1 MPEAPAPVR
10 LVLFGPPALALP
22 GGVLRPLALERRC
35 QLLAYLALR
44 REPVPRAELATL
56 LWPEQGRAQALGNLR
71 TALFRAQA
79 LDWSAALEPGPAA
92 LRFTAATDVHDF
104 ESALREGRGAD
115 ALEQV
120 RGELMAGFDDG
131 GSEPWTRWLA
141 FERDR
146 LRAAWRS
153 AALAQ
158 LAGETDVGRALA
170 LSARLLEQDPL
181 DEAALRA
188 QLQALARDGQAGAAH
203 AAYRAFAERLADEL
217 GLEPGAE
224 LRALR
229 DSLLSQAGR
238 GAQAAVA
245 GATAAPADTGFV
257 GRVVELQRIASLLG
271 REDCRLLCL
280 IGPGGV
286 GKTRLARQALRE
298 LAPRFADGALFVPL
312 EDIDAPGPFGHR
324 VLQQLAQQMGVSTGA
339 ARGDALKA
347 AIDALKPRQ
356 VLLVLDNFEQLA
368 THTTLLDRLLSSCP
382 RLKLL
387 VTSRL
392 RLPVAGE
399 WSMPLEGLPTPE
411 PEDEADAGN
420 FDAVRLFVQTAQR
433 VQPAL
438 AAAAEAGAIVEICR
452 RVDGL
457 PLAIELAAAWV
468 RVMPCAAIVE
478 ELKSGSELL
487 RAIDGD
493 AHAGRHASIEQV
505 FEQSWRQ
512 LAAAEREALA
522 RLAVFR
528 GGFTPEA
535 ARAVAGASLPVLA
548 ALADKSMLH
557 RQGARLQLHPLVQQL
572 ALARL
577 TDVALRQRTLD
588 AHATHF
594 MNQLLQQRR
603 GITSGD
609 GRTLDQVDREFENLQ
624 LAWRHAAAAGR
635 AELLAQALAALT
647 ACCEHRARFEDGV
660 ALFQALLDAPA
671 LGTERALLATA
682 RGHMAMLVYR
692 QARFADAVALAEE
705 ALAQARRA
713 RDTGA
718 RAVALRALAAS
729 AMAGGQLAESQ
740 RLWNEVLAL
749 ARALGQPTAPVL
761 DNLSVVAKHLG
772 DYEQAMALS
781 AEALAQYRSSG
792 NHAALAL
799 GLSNRASMC
808 LLMDDHEQAA
818 AHLRE
823 AAQLA
828 EREGLTSTR
837 AYVLANLT
845 ELALKTQDWPAAR
858 GHAERALELARGAAL
873 HALDGWLR
881 VQLARLAL
889 RDGDGAAA
897 RRGLAEAAGL
907 ALALETPSLKAAVL
921 LALAELLEHQGSP
934 GAARRVLAFAADDT
948 GISAANRDELRAE
961 WLRRAG
967 AQAAAEPPW
976 PGLTLRE
983 LLERVQREAA
993 SGLAGL
999 LGET

>member
-1 MPEAPAPVR
+1 MPAATATTVR
-10 LVLFGPPALALP
+10 LSLFGTPSLVLP
-22 GGVLRPLALERRC
+22 DGALRPLPLERRS
-35 QLLAYLALR
+35 QLLAFLALR
-44 REPVPRAELATL
+44 REPVPRGELATL

-79 LDWSAALEPGPAA
+79 LDWAGALEIGTGA
-92 LRFTAATDVHDF
+92 LRFAAATDVQDF
-104 ESALREGRGAD
+104 ETALREQRGAD
-115 ALEQV
+115 ALALA

-131 GSEPWTRWLA
+131 SSEPWTRWLA
-141 FERDR
+141 GERER
-146 LRAAWRS
+146 LHGAWRA

-158 LAGETDVGRALA
+158 LGGEMELGAALA

-181 DEAALRA
+181 DEAALRV

-238 GAQAAVA
+238 SAQAAA
-245 GATAAPADTGFV
+245 GSAVAPADAGFV
-257 GRVVELQRIASLLG
+257 GRVVELQRIATLLA

-286 GKTRLARQALRE
+286 GKTRLARQALQG

-312 EDIDAPGPFGHR
+312 EDIDTPHAFAHR
-324 VLQQLAQQMGVSTGA
+324 VLQQLGA
-339 ARGDALKA
+339 GASGARGDALKA
-347 AIDALKPRQ
+347 CIDALKPRQ
-356 VLLVLDNFEQLA
+356 ALLVLDNFEQLA
-368 THTTLLDRLLSSCP
+368 AHTALLDRLLVACP

-399 WSMPLEGLPTPE
+399 WSMPLEGLPTPD

-438 AAAAEAGAIVEICR
+438 SPAAEAAAIVEICR

-468 RVMPCAAIVE
+468 RVMPCAHIVE

-487 RAIDGD
+487 RAIDGNS
-493 AHAGRHASIEQV
+493 HPGRHASIEQV
-505 FEQSWRQ
+505 FEQSWQQ
-512 LAAAEREALA
+512 LAPAEREALA

-557 RQGARLQLHPLVQQL
+557 RQASRLQLHPLVQQL
-572 ALARL
+572 ALQRL
-577 TDVALRQRTLD
+577 DDPVLRQRTLT

-594 MNQLLQQRR
+594 MQQLLQQRR

-624 LAWRHAAAAGR
+624 LAWRHAAASGE
-635 AELLAQALAALT
+635 AEPLAQGMAALT
-647 ACCEHRARFEDGV
+647 AYCEHRARFDDGE
-660 ALFQALLDAPA
+660 ALFQAVLEAPA
-671 LGTERALLATA
+671 LQGDRTLRATA
-682 RGHMAMLVYR
+682 RGHLAMLVYR
-692 QARFADAVALAEE
+692 QARLADAVALADQ
-705 ALAQARRA
+705 ALAEARRA
-713 RDTGA
+713 RDPAA
-718 RAVALRALAAS
+718 RGVALRALAAS
-729 AMAGGQLAESQ
+729 AMAGGQLAESR

-749 ARALGQPTAPVL
+749 ARSLSQPTGPVL
-761 DNLSVVAKHLG
+761 DNLSVVTKHLG
-772 DYEQAMALS
+772 DYEEALRLS
-781 AEALAQYRSSG
+781 AEALAQYRASG

-818 AHLRE
+818 VQLRE

-845 ELALKTQDWPAAR
+845 ELALKTQDWAAAR
-858 GHAERALELARGAAL
+858 TFAERALELARGAAL

-889 RDGDGAAA
+889 RRGEADAA

-907 ALALETPSLKAAVL
+907 ALTLEILSLKAAVVL
-921 LALAELLEHQGSP
+921 GLAEWLEHQGQP
-934 GAARRVLAFAADDT
+934 AAARRVLAFAAGDLT
-948 GISAANRDELRAE
+948 ISAANRDELRAE
-961 WLRRAG
+961 WVRRAG
-967 AQAAAEPPW
+967 AQTEPDPAW

-983 LLERVQREAA
+983 LLERVQREET
-993 SGLAGL
+993 AGHVAL
-999 LGET
+999 LRPARR

>member
-1 MPEAPAPVR
+1 MANGNPTR
-10 LVLFGPPALALP
+10 LVLFGTPALALAD
-22 GGVLRPLALERRC
+22 GGLRPLPLERRT
-35 QLLAYLALR
+35 QLLALLALR

-56 LWPEQGRAQALGNLR
+56 LWPEQGRSQALGNLR
-71 TALFRAQA
+71 TALFRAQTLDWAAA
-79 LDWSAALEPGPAA
+79 LDAGPGA
-92 LRFTAATDVHDF
+92 LRFSAATDVQDF
-104 ESALREGRGAD
+104 ETALREQRVAD
-115 ALEQV
+115 ALALV
-120 RGELMAGFDDG
+120 RGDLMVGFDDG
-131 GSEPWTRWLA
+131 SSEPWTRWLS
-141 FERDR
+141 FERER
-146 LRAAWRS
+146 LRTAWRG

-158 LAGETDVGRALA
+158 LAGETDVSQALA

-229 DSLLSQAGR
+229 DSLLDQAGR
-238 GAQAAVA
+238 SAQAAVN
-245 GATAAPADTGFV
+245 APALADTGFV
-257 GRVVELQRIASLLG
+257 GRVVELQRIATLLA

-312 EDIDAPGPFGHR
+312 EDIEAPGAFAHR
-324 VLQQLAQQMGVSTGA
+324 VLQQLAQQLGVGA
-339 ARGDALKA
+339 GVARGNALQA
-347 AIDALKPRQ
+347 VISALQTRQ
-356 VLLVLDNFEQLA
+356 TLLVLDNFEQLA
-368 THTTLLDRLLSSCP
+368 PHTVLLDKLLQACP
-382 RLKLL
+382 HLKLL

-399 WSMPLEGLPTPE
+399 WSMPLEGLPSPD
-411 PEDEADAGN
+411 PEDEADAAR

-433 VQPAL
+433 VQPSL
-438 AAAAEAGAIVEICR
+438 AAAQEAAAIVEICR

-468 RVMPCAAIVE
+468 RVMPCSAIAD
-478 ELKSGSELL
+478 ELRRGGELL
-487 RAIDGD
+487 RAIDD
-493 AHAGRHASIEQV
+493 AHPARHASIEQV
-505 FEQSWRQ
+505 FEQSWRH
-512 LAAAEREALA
+512 LAQTEREALA

-557 RQGARLQLHPLVQQL
+557 RQGQRLQLHPLVQQL

-577 TDVALRQRTLD
+577 TDEALRQCTLA

-603 GITSGD
+603 GITAGD
-609 GRTLDQVDREFENLQ
+609 GRTLDQIDREFENLQ
-624 LAWRHAAAAGR
+624 LAWRQAATLGQ
-635 AELLAQALAALT
+635 AEPLAQAMAALT
-647 ACCEHRARFEDGV
+647 AYCEHRARFEDGV
-660 ALFQALLDAPA
+660 ALFQVLLDEPA
-671 LGTERALLATA
+671 LQAERALQATA
-682 RGHMAMLVYR
+682 RGHAAMLLYR
-692 QARFADAVALAEE
+692 QARLADAVALAEQ
-705 ALAQARRA
+705 ALAQARSA
-713 RDTGA
+713 RDPSA
-718 RAVALRALAAS
+718 RGVALRALAAS
-729 AMAGGQLAESQ
+729 AMGGGHLVESQ
-740 RLWNEVLAL
+740 RLWQEVLAV
-749 ARALGQPTAPVL
+749 ARQLSQPTGPVL

-772 DYEQAMALS
+772 DYEEALRLS
-781 AEALAQYRSSG
+781 AEALAQYRGSG

-845 ELALKTQDWPAAR
+845 ELALKTQDWTSAR
-858 GHAERALELARGAAL
+858 GHAERALELTRSAGL

-889 RDGDGAAA
+889 RRGELDAA
-897 RRGLAEAAGL
+897 RRGLAEAASQ
-907 ALALETPSLKAAVL
+907 ALTLDTPSVKAAAVL
-921 LALAELLEHQGSP
+921 GLAELFEHQGQAL
-934 GAARRVLAFAADDT
+934 AARRVLAFAAGDAS
-948 GISAANRDELRAE
+948 ISAANRDELRAE
-961 WLRRAG
+961 WVRRAG
-967 AQAAAEPPW
+967 AHTEPDPPW

-983 LLERVQREAA
+983 LLERVQREAGGGHA
-993 SGLAGL
+993 ELLALIGR
-999 LGET
+999 